1 MQWKRQIY
9 DSRHLVAEQLSG
21 VSQVMEDLARE
32 IKRESQTMHIQE
44 EQIREALQQLGLS
57 IQGIDIISLDSGQVE
72 IEIVH
77 AYTRGYDECRKIIGP
92 SLSDILGE
100 HIAVMEETL
109 THPRDGLA
117 TVRFGSAKT
126 YEIMTG
132 VARLREEIFYQV
144 TASVRSSWGTG
155 RLR

>member
-1 MQWKRQIY
+1 
-9 DSRHLVAEQLSG
+9 
-21 VSQVMEDLARE
+21 
-32 IKRESQTMHIQE
+32 
-44 EQIREALQQLGLS
+44 
-57 IQGIDIISLDSGQVE
+57 
-72 IEIVH
+72 
-77 AYTRGYDECRKIIGP
+77 
-92 SLSDILGE
+92 
-100 HIAVMEETL
+100 MEETL

-132 VARLREEIFYQV
+132 VAARLREEIFYQV

>member
-77 AYTRGYDECRKIIGP
+77 AYTRAMTNAER
-92 SLSDILGE
+92 LSDRRCP
-100 HIAVMEETL
+100 T
-109 THPRDGLA
+109 
-117 TVRFGSAKT
+117 FSAS
-126 YEIMTG
+126 I
-132 VARLREEIFYQV
+132 
-144 TASVRSSWGTG
+144 SP
-155 RLR
+155 